1 MPLAEQ
7 DFISRVTQ
15 AFDLSEEE
23 IEGTLYYVNSLFN
36 KESGPH
42 AALQRYFNESLD
54 NVLFPLYRTVTA
66 ESWQNITQARD
77 ILNHAGLLVV
87 FNHPHGTEVF
97 PGALTTFFLLDPNQN
112 ADRAFLTSHHLVQ
125 KPSSKRMYKP
135 ESWGKVVLTHAGFH
149 VGRTRPISVYL
160 EKFGQLD
167 SERRRKN
174 LEAKFQTA
182 HLLSQPNT
190 IVGLCPEGNIQI
202 SLGQAKEGLGQFI
215 VTGYGYTLPVT
226 TNIIEWLRG
235 GGNTKQIPPLT
246 IHRPIENKCLME
258 YAHEVAPENPEQ
270 VASDYVMCHIASA
283 LPPHQRGDYESFMR
297 DSLLEESCLQ
307 DEGFAELV
315 RRVIRVQKLNY
326 SMGRTSPP
334 LSLTQGT

>member
-112 ADRAFLTSHHLVQ
+112 ADRAFLTSHHIVQ
-125 KPSSKRMYKP
+125 KPSSKSMYKP
-135 ESWGKVVLTHAGFH
+135 ESWGKVILTQAGFH

-182 HLLSQPNT
+182 HLLSQPNSF
-190 IVGLCPEGNIQI
+190 VGLYPEGNIQI

-215 VTGYGYTLPVT
+215 ATGYGYTLPVT

-258 YAHEVAPENPEQ
+258 YAYEVAPENPEQ

-283 LPPHQRGDYESFMR
+283 LPPHQREFYEPFIQEFKP
-297 DSLLEESCLQ
+297 EEWQ
-307 DEGFAELV
+307 IENEADAELAGRIV
-315 RRVIRVQKLNY
+315 KLQQLKFILAER
-326 SMGRTSPP
+326 S
-334 LSLTQGT
+334 